1 MYYYLEGN
9 RKYHD
14 INFYREYTC
23 RAIRKYL
30 VALFIVGSFSND
42 DGDGYENVS

>member
-1 MYYYLEGN
+1 MYYYLEGK

-14 INFYREYTC
+14 INFYRECTWT
-23 RAIRKYL
+23 AIRTCL
-30 VALFIVGSFSND
+30 VALFTVGSFSND

>member
-14 INFYREYTC
+14 INFYREYTWT
-23 RAIRKYL
+23 AIRKYP
-30 VALFIVGSFSND
+30 VALFIVGSVRND
-42 DGDGYENVS
+42 DGDRYENVS